1 MNNKKTAIVIKRTVH
16 RLERNEFDVQETEE
30 SIVPLR
36 HMYAGRIID
45 EDMGAEHE
53 VEAGALEERKARP
66 VTMAAGCNPGR
77 MLGHARRK
85 FDEALKSCRLN
96 GATRL

>member
-1 MNNKKTAIVIKRTVH
+1 MR
-16 RLERNEFDVQETEE
+16 ETEE

-36 HMYAGRIID
+36 HMYAERIID

-53 VEAGALEERKARP
+53 VEAGALEERTARP
-66 VTMAAGCNPGR
+66 VTMAAGCDPGR

-96 GATRL
+96 GPTRLQPPKRGSNSPASFFYGTPAL